1 LKQLIRQFRK
11 KKNKPDNYGLSS
23 QEFNTT
29 RQVFQR
35 IAEGIIDASTQI
47 SSFDLRASYFAE
59 LITRITQRTREISHS
74 LVAMAQQTSASMSEV
89 AEATSHS
96 TTSLMEIAQQSNTIV
111 ENINNS
117 SQKLNQIMG
126 KNEQAIQIARSM
138 QEAVENLIAKLEPIR
153 ETIGGIDQIARKT
166 NLLSLN
172 AAIEAARAGE
182 EGRGFA
188 VVADE
193 IRRLSE
199 STTQLLD
206 TARKLVEQIE
216 DASTSSSESVKN
228 TISIIHE
235 INDELLIVNNRL
247 SENTHSVSKVNS
259 EIEEAASFNQQLN
272 ASVQEVTAAS
282 HVLNQDAESLHHS
295 SVELE
300 QVGQSLE
307 AASASLG
314 DIENTLDSIS
324 IKAGHLAST
333 NLWPLPNS
341 SFIAAMDRAIEA
353 HKRWVQDLKNMIDD
367 MIVLPLQTN
376 EHKCSFGHFYYSVV
390 PSHPEI
396 RQLWDAVETE
406 HSRLHN
412 NAKII
417 IQYINNYEK
426 DKALETYEHTFE
438 LSRSIIQTFY
448 RIREIAQSLD
458 QTEQYL
464 FTNNI
469 SELFDSEHTSQ

>member
-247 SENTHSVSKVNS
+247 SENTHSV
-259 EIEEAASFNQQLN
+259 F
-272 ASVQEVTAAS
+272 
-282 HVLNQDAESLHHS
+282 
-295 SVELE
+295 
-300 QVGQSLE
+300 
-307 AASASLG
+307 
-314 DIENTLDSIS
+314 
-324 IKAGHLAST
+324 
-333 NLWPLPNS
+333 
-341 SFIAAMDRAIEA
+341 
-353 HKRWVQDLKNMIDD
+353 LK
-367 MIVLPLQTN
+367 
-376 EHKCSFGHFYYSVV
+376 
-390 PSHPEI
+390 
-396 RQLWDAVETE
+396 
-406 HSRLHN
+406 
-412 NAKII
+412 
-417 IQYINNYEK
+417 
-426 DKALETYEHTFE
+426 
-438 LSRSIIQTFY
+438 
-448 RIREIAQSLD
+448 
-458 QTEQYL
+458 
-464 FTNNI
+464 
-469 SELFDSEHTSQ
+469 